1 MAPLLDLDQAIRLA
15 ERWRHEGKRLVLAN
29 GCFDLLHV
37 GHVRYLEGA
46 RALGDA
52 LLVGVNSDASVARL
66 KGRGRPI
73 MTAAE
78 RAELVGAIRAVDG
91 VVIFEDDTADALVRA
106 LRPSV
111 HAKGTDYTAES
122 VPEGAAVR
130 AGGGRVAIAGDPKS
144 HATRDLIRL
153 IADRF
158 GGAPKGCGGSPKGC
172 GGSQ

>member
-1 MAPLLDLDQAIRLA
+1 MAPLLNLEAAVRLA
-15 ERWRHEGKRLVLAN
+15 DTWRREGKRLVLAN

-37 GHVRYLEGA
+37 
-46 RALGDA
+46 
-52 LLVGVNSDASVARL
+52 LLVGINADRSVTRL
-66 KGRGRPI
+66 KGPGRPI

-78 RAELVGAIRAVDG
+78 RAELVGSLAAVDG
-91 VVIFEDDTADALVRA
+91 VVIFEEDTADALVRA

-122 VPEGAAVR
+122 IPEGAAVR
-130 AGGGRVAIAGDPKS
+130 EAGGRVAIAGDPKS

-158 GGAPKGCGGSPKGC
+158 GGAR
-172 GGSQ
+172 

>member
-1 MAPLLDLDQAIRLA
+1 MAPLLDLEAAVRLA
-15 ERWRHEGKRLVLAN
+15 DTCRREGKRLVLAN

-37 GHVRYLEGA
+37 GHVRYLQDA
-46 RALGDA
+46 RSLGDV
-52 LLVGVNSDASVARL
+52 LLVGINADSSVTRL
-66 KGRGRPI
+66 KGPGRPI

-78 RAELVGAIRAVDG
+78 RAELVGSLAAVDG
-91 VVIFEDDTADALVRA
+91 VVIFEEDTADALVRA

-111 HAKGTDYTAES
+111 HAKGTDYTVES

-130 AGGGRVAIAGDPKS
+130 EAGGRVAIAGDPKS

-158 GGAPKGCGGSPKGC
+158 GGAR
-172 GGSQ
+172 

>member
-1 MAPLLDLDQAIRLA
+1 LTVAEAAKLADRLRA
-15 ERWRHEGKRLVLAN
+15 DGQRIVLAN

-37 GHVRYLEGA
+37 GHVRYLQDA
-46 RALGDA
+46 RSLGDV
-52 LLVGVNSDASVARL
+52 LLVGINADSSVTRL
-66 KGRGRPI
+66 KGPGRPI
-73 MTAAE
+73 MTAGE
-78 RAELVGAIRAVDG
+78 RAELVGSLAAVDG
-91 VVIFEDDTADALVRA
+91 VVIFEEDTADALVRA

-130 AGGGRVAIAGDPKS
+130 EAGGRVAIAGDPKS

-158 GGAPKGCGGSPKGC
+158 GGAR
-172 GGSQ
+172 

>member
-1 MAPLLDLDQAIRLA
+1 MAPLLDLDAAVRLA
-15 ERWRHEGKRLVLAN
+15 DTWRGQGKRLVLAN

-37 GHVRYLEGA
+37 GHVRYLQDA
-46 RALGDA
+46 RSLGDA
-52 LLVGVNSDASVARL
+52 LLVGINADSSVRRL
-66 KGRGRPI
+66 KGPGRPI

-78 RAELVGAIRAVDG
+78 RAELVGSLAAVDG
-91 VVIFEDDTADALVRA
+91 VVIFEGDTADALVRA

-130 AGGGRVAIAGDPKS
+130 EAGGRVAIAGDPKS
-144 HATRDLIRL
+144 HATRDLIQL

-158 GGAPKGCGGSPKGC
+158 GSAR
-172 GGSQ
+172 

>member
-1 MAPLLDLDQAIRLA
+1 MAPLLDLDAAVRLA
-15 ERWRHEGKRLVLAN
+15 GQWRREGKRLVLAN

-46 RALGDA
+46 RRLGDV
-52 LLVGVNSDASVARL
+52 LLVGINSDRSVARL
-66 KGRGRPI
+66 KGPGRPI
-73 MTAAE
+73 MTAEE
-78 RAELVGAIRAVDG
+78 RAELVGSLAAVDG
-91 VVIFEDDTADALVRA
+91 VVIFDEDTADALVRA

-130 AGGGRVAIAGDPKS
+130 EAGGRVAIAGDPKQ

-158 GGAPKGCGGSPKGC
+158 GGAR
-172 GGSQ
+172 